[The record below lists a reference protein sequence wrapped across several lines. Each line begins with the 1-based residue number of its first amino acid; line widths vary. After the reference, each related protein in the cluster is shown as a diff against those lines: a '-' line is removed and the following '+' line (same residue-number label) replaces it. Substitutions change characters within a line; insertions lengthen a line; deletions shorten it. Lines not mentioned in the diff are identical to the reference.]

1 MPEPSG
7 TGTLQSRG
15 LNPLPATTALTLLLQ
30 LLSVASG
37 GSPDLLM
44 EQRRDFTK
52 SNGK

>member
-15 LNPLPATTALTLLLQ
+15 LNPLPATTTALTLLLQ
-30 LLSVASG
+30 LLSMASG

-44 EQRRDFTK
+44 EAEED
-52 SNGK
+52 